1 MGGPDSCGTRVSRFL
16 KLRLT
21 TLVWGFLVSL
31 IFTGSLITSAAMWT
45 VVVAGNTVLMWRY
58 GR

>member
-1 MGGPDSCGTRVSRFL
+1 VSRFW

-21 TLVWGFLVSL
+21 TLAWGFLVSL
-31 IFTGSLITSAAMWT
+31 AFTGQLVTSIAMWS
-45 VVVAGNTVLMWRY
+45 VVVAGNTALMWRY

>member
-1 MGGPDSCGTRVSRFL
+1 MSRFL

-31 IFTGSLITSAAMWT
+31 WFTGSLVTSVAMWT
-45 VVVAGNTVLMWRY
+45 VVVAGNSYFMWRWA
-58 GR
+58 R

>member
-1 MGGPDSCGTRVSRFL
+1 MSRFL

-31 IFTGSLITSAAMWT
+31 WFTGSLVTSVAMWA

-58 GR
+58 AR